1 MTDTTSAPS
10 TSAPS
15 TSAPS
20 TSAPSTSAP
29 STGSDLEPMFTTG
42 SQAAL
47 TPNNTEPHPA
57 PIFDTGPHPNPL
69 RAFEAEPVVT
79 ESVVE
84 PVVYESVVY
93 EPAVAEPV
101 VYESVAEPVVYE
113 SVAESVVYEPVVYE
127 PVVAEPVVA
136 EPVVAEPVVYGPV
149 VYGPVVAEPVV
160 AEPVVAEPA
169 VCESDHADENAVEDA
184 PEPSVPQAFSEMERE
199 DTDAFLRSVNPDPVP
214 VLADWPSA
222 HPVPVLAQRPSAQT
236 ASVPA
241 QPVVVPGTFEFVK
254 RWRFALILV
263 GVWAVSAVAGLGF
276 YYWWYSALE
285 KTVPVLGILGYLVIC
300 MVASLLVSLV
310 PHRPQVTAL
319 AIALMAAPLA
329 STAAAAVLHG
339 AYYFEWIARPVIG
352 PVIG

>member
-1 MTDTTSAPS
+1 MTDT
-10 TSAPS
+10 
-15 TSAPS
+15 

-101 VYESVAEPVVYE
+101 VYESVAEPVV
-113 SVAESVVYEPVVYE
+113 AEPVVYE
-127 PVVAEPVVA
+127 PVVAEPVVC
-136 EPVVAEPVVYGPV
+136 
-149 VYGPVVAEPVV
+149 
-160 AEPVVAEPA
+160 EPA

>member
-1 MTDTTSAPS
+1 MTDT
-10 TSAPS
+10 
-15 TSAPS
+15 

-84 PVVYESVVY
+84 PVVYESV
-93 EPAVAEPV
+93 AEPVVAKSV
-101 VYESVAEPVVYE
+101 VYESVA
-113 SVAESVVYEPVVYE
+113 EPVVYE
-127 PVVAEPVVA
+127 PVVAEPVVC
-136 EPVVAEPVVYGPV
+136 
-149 VYGPVVAEPVV
+149 
-160 AEPVVAEPA
+160 EPA

-263 GVWAVSAVAGLGF
+263 GVWAVSAMAGLGF

>member
-84 PVVYESVVY
+84 PVVYESV
-93 EPAVAEPV
+93 AEPV
-101 VYESVAEPVVYE
+101 
-113 SVAESVVYEPVVYE
+113 VAESVVAEPVVYE
-127 PVVAEPVVA
+127 PVVAEPVVC
-136 EPVVAEPVVYGPV
+136 
-149 VYGPVVAEPVV
+149 
-160 AEPVVAEPA
+160 EPA